1 MLIILTKKDLGRESK
16 RKPVDKLSTWDDF
29 IKHSDRMPD
38 QNLYEVIQT
47 AETRVFLGKG
57 NKEGYI
63 FALNNRAGTHSKK
76 STEDIIATVI
86 RQLNHEQEIETDYVK
101 LIKCIAA
108 SLTADECRRLSI
120 ELEKQAFEKS

>member
-1 MLIILTKKDLGRESK
+1 MVIILTKKDLGRESK
-16 RKPVDKLSTWDDF
+16 RKPVDLLSTWDDF

-38 QNLYEVIQT
+38 ENLRSTIQNAQT
-47 AETRVFLGKG
+47 QVFLGKG

-63 FALNNRAGTHSKK
+63 FTLNQKAGTHGKK

-86 RQLNHEQEIETDYVK
+86 RQLNHEQEIKTDYVK